1 MRKKIPKFIKFIYKK
16 REILW
21 VRVDKLEND
30 IVYGKVANNPISKGL
45 KFNDL
50 VKIKLSNVVD
60 YIY

>member
-1 MRKKIPKFIKFIYKK
+1 MRKKIPKYSNFIYKK
-16 REILW
+16 KERLW

-30 IVYGKVANNPISKGL
+30 IVYGKVANNPISKEL

-60 YIY
+60 YMY